1 MPAFRMLQR
10 LVLIIFYLVNEP
22 TLQGVKVLYKSW
34 GEVLRSLIRLIHN
47 PTKKLLY
54 LLAF

>member
-34 GEVLRSLIRLIHN
+34 GGGPQIADQINS
-47 PTKKLLY
+47 
-54 LLAF
+54 